1 MNWQQATSDY
11 INYLKI
17 ERGLSKNSIDSY
29 QRDIK
34 KLVLFIENLK
44 EKHPPVYVTSK
55 IIQQFIYEVSKKIN
69 PRSQARLI
77 SGLRSFFD
85 YLIFEDYREDNPTD
99 LIESP
104 NITRKLP
111 DTLEK
116 EEVDDLIAA
125 IDLSHPQGE
134 RNKTII
140 ETIFSCGLRVSELI
154 NLQLS
159 DLFFDDGYIR
169 ILGKGNKYRFVPIH
183 ITTIHQLTFYIK
195 DIRSKITPKKEDED
209 TVFLN
214 RRGKRLTRQMIFIIL
229 KNLAIKINLKKSIG
243 PHTLRHSFATYLLKH
258 GADLRVIQQLL
269 GHESITT
276 TEIYVHLDTSF
287 LKEVVELHHPRSAM
301 NLKNK
306 EA

>member
-1 MNWQQATSDY
+1 MNWKQIIYDY
-11 INYLKI
+11 VNFLKI
-17 ERGLSKNSIDSY
+17 ERGLSKNSIESY
-29 QRDIK
+29 KRDVN
-34 KLVLFIENLK
+34 KLVLFVENLSASPSPMNITQ
-44 EKHPPVYVTSK
+44 ET
-55 IIQQFIYEVSKKIN
+55 IQQFIYDASKNIN
-69 PRSQARLI
+69 ARTQARLI

-85 YLIFEDYREDNPTD
+85 FLVFEDYRKDNPTD

-111 DTLEK
+111 ETLEK
-116 EEVDDLIAA
+116 EEVDALIAA

-140 ETIFSCGLRVSELI
+140 ETIYSCGLRVSEAI

-159 DLFFDDGYIR
+159 DLFFEEGYIR

-183 ITTIHQLTFYIK
+183 VTTIQRLNFYINE
-195 DIRSKITPKKEDED
+195 IRSKIIPKKEDED

-229 KNLAIKINLKKSIG
+229 KQLAVKINLKKSIG

-287 LKEVVELHHPRSAM
+287 LKEVVELHHPRSDL
-301 NLKNK
+301 NLNK
-306 EA
+306 DEK

>member
-1 MNWQQATSDY
+1 MNWKQATSDY
-11 INYLKI
+11 ISYLKI
-17 ERGLSKNSIDSY
+17 ERGLAKNSIDSY
-29 QRDIK
+29 SRDIK
-34 KLVLFIENLK
+34 KLVLFIETLK
-44 EKHPPVYVTSK
+44 KNSSPINITSDT
-55 IIQQFIYEVSKKIN
+55 IQQFIYEISKEID
-69 PRSQARLI
+69 PRSKARLI

-85 YLIFEDYREDNPTD
+85 YLVFEDYRKDNPTD

-104 NITRKLP
+104 NIIRKLP

-116 EEVDDLIAA
+116 EEIDDLIAA

-169 ILGKGNKYRFVPIH
+169 VLGKGNKFRFVPIH
-183 ITTIHQLTFYIK
+183 ITTIKRLNFYIK
-195 DIRSKITPKKEDED
+195 DIRPQVTPKEKEED
-209 TVFLN
+209 IIFLN
-214 RRGKRLTRQMIFIIL
+214 RRGSRLTRQMIFIIL
-229 KNLAIKINLKKSIG
+229 KELAIKTNLKKSIG

-276 TEIYVHLDTSF
+276 TEIYVHLDTSY
-287 LKEVVELHHPRSAM
+287 LKEVVELHHPRS
-301 NLKNK
+301 NLNLND
-306 EA
+306 A

>member
-1 MNWQQATSDY
+1 MNWQQATTDY

-17 ERGLSKNSIDSY
+17 ERGLSKNSIDGYS
-29 QRDIK
+29 RDIK
-34 KLVLFIENLK
+34 KLVLFVDTLENYST
-44 EKHPPVYVTSK
+44 PIDITSE
-55 IIQQFIYEVSKKIN
+55 IIKQFIYDSGKN
-69 PRSQARLI
+69 LNATSQARLI

-85 YLIFEDYREDNPTD
+85 YLIFEDYRKNNPTD

-104 NITRKLP
+104 NTTRKLP

-116 EEVDDLIAA
+116 EEIDNLINA

-159 DLFFDDGYIR
+159 DLFFNEGYIR
-169 ILGKGNKYRFVPIH
+169 VLGKGNKYRFVPIH
-183 ITTIHQLTFYIK
+183 STTISRLNFYIN
-195 DIRSKITPKKEDED
+195 DIRPAITPKEKEED
-209 TVFLN
+209 IIFLN
-214 RRGKRLTRQMIFIIL
+214 RRGSRLSRQMIFMIL
-229 KNLAIKINLKKSIG
+229 KELAIKTNLKKSIG
-243 PHTLRHSFATYLLKH
+243 PHTLRHSFATYLLKN

-276 TEIYVHLDTSF
+276 TEIYVHLDTSY
-287 LKEVVELHHPRSAM
+287 LKEVVDLHHPRSAM
-301 NLKNK
+301 NINDQ
-306 EA
+306 

>member
-11 INYLKI
+11 TNYLKI

-29 QRDIK
+29 TRDIK
-34 KLVLFIENLK
+34 KLVLFIETLK
-44 EKHPPVYVTSK
+44 NSHLPISITTITV
-55 IIQQFIYEVSKKIN
+55 QQFIYEASKSIN

-85 YLIFEDYREDNPTD
+85 YLIFEDYRKDNPTD

-116 EEVDDLIAA
+116 EEVDALIAA

-169 ILGKGNKYRFVPIH
+169 ILGKGNKFRFVPIH
-183 ITTIHQLTFYIK
+183 HTTIKRLNFYID
-195 DIRSKITPKKEDED
+195 DIRSKINPKKEEED
-209 TVFLN
+209 IVFLN

-229 KNLAIKINLKKSIG
+229 KEVAIKTNLKKRIG

-287 LKEVVELHHPRSAM
+287 LKEVVELHHPRSDI
-301 NLKNK
+301 NINDK
-306 EA
+306 

>member
-1 MNWQQATSDY
+1 MNWKQATSDY

-17 ERGLSKNSIDSY
+17 EKGLSKNTIDSY
-29 QRDIK
+29 IRDVK
-34 KLVLFIENLK
+34 KLILFINSLK
-44 EKHPPVYVTSK
+44 NYVTPINITSST
-55 IIQQFIYEVSKKIN
+55 IQQFIYETSKSIN

-85 YLIFEDYREDNPTD
+85 YLVFEDYREDNPTD

-104 NITRKLP
+104 NIARKLP

-116 EEVDDLIAA
+116 EEIDTLISA

-140 ETIFSCGLRVSELI
+140 ETIYSCGLRVSELI

-159 DLFFDDGYIR
+159 DLFFDEGYIR
-169 ILGKGNKYRFVPIH
+169 VLGKGNKYRFVPIH
-183 ITTIHQLTFYIK
+183 ITTIQRLNFYIN
-195 DIRSKITPKKEDED
+195 DIRCKIIPKVEDED
-209 TVFLN
+209 IVFLN

-229 KNLAIKINLKKSIG
+229 KNLATKINLKKSIG
-243 PHTLRHSFATYLLKH
+243 PHTLRHSFATYLLKN

-276 TEIYVHLDTSF
+276 TEIYVHLDTSY
-287 LKEVVELHHPRSAM
+287 LKEVVELHHPRSDV
-301 NLKNK
+301 NLNK
-306 EA
+306 E

>member
-1 MNWQQATSDY
+1 MTWKQAISDY

-29 QRDIK
+29 KRDLK
-34 KLVLFIENLK
+34 KLILFLDSLK
-44 EKHPPVYVTSK
+44 NHIAPTNVTSE
-55 IIQQFIYEVSKKIN
+55 IIQQFIYDASKKIN
-69 PRSQARLI
+69 ARSQARLI
-77 SGLRSFFD
+77 SALRSFFD
-85 YLIFEDYREDNPTD
+85 YLIFEDYRKDNPTD

-116 EEVDDLIAA
+116 EEVDNLIDA
-125 IDLSHPQGE
+125 IDLTHSQGE
-134 RNKTII
+134 RNKTIV

-169 ILGKGNKYRFVPIH
+169 VLGKGNKYRFVPIH
-183 ITTIHQLTFYIK
+183 RTTIHRLNFYLK
-195 DIRSKITPKKEDED
+195 DIRSIITPQKEEED
-209 TVFLN
+209 IVFLN

-229 KNLAIKINLKKSIG
+229 KELAIKTNLKKSIG
-243 PHTLRHSFATYLLKH
+243 PHTLRHSFATYLLKN

-276 TEIYVHLDTSF
+276 TEIYVHLDTSY
-287 LKEVVELHHPRSAM
+287 LKEVVELHHPRSDI
-301 NLKNK
+301 NLK
-306 EA
+306 EE